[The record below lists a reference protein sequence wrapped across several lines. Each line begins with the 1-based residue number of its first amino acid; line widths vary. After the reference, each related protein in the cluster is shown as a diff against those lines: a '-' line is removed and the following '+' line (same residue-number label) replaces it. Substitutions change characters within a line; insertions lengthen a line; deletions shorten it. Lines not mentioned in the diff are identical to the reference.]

1 MELNF
6 IVATSSIIATLVLGL
21 WRISASHSK
30 RTDQLRRDI
39 RADMERMEANRRA
52 DTERMEA
59 NRRVDMERMEER
71 MEKMEEN
78 RRADM
83 ERMEARME
91 KMEENRRADMER
103 MEARMEEFRHEMLAV
118 LKELSDA
125 VAKLDSRVSYVEGIL
140 DRRSRREVPP
150 LDLPANL

>member
-52 DTERMEA
+52 D
-59 NRRVDMERMEER
+59 MERMEER
-71 MEKMEEN
+71 MEKMEAN

-83 ERMEARME
+83 ERMEERME

>member
-52 DTERMEA
+52 D
-59 NRRVDMERMEER
+59 MERMEE
-71 MEKMEEN
+71 
-78 RRADM
+78 
-83 ERMEARME
+83 RME